1 MTIWIPDLTEY
12 AGPRYKALATA
23 IALGI
28 DAGELIAQQKLP
40 PQRQLA
46 DALGVTLGTVT
57 RGYAEAER
65 RGLVSARVGSGTY
78 VNEKGAKVR
87 DEFLIPDPREG
98 FIDLT
103 VSLPV
108 RLGQQALLSETLG
121 ELQHDPDTL
130 AHMLEY
136 HPDGGFEHHRQVI
149 AKWISYGNFAPPP
162 DSITLC
168 NGGQHAIQLA
178 LIAACRPGDTILAEG
193 LAYPGLKSIARQLSL
208 KVIPI
213 PMDEQGILL
222 DSIADLCRQYNPRL
236 IYCTPTQHNPTNVQ
250 MTLQR
255 RRQLISV
262 ADECQLLIIEDDV
275 SASLV
280 QNRPEPLASMAP
292 ERVFYISSCSK
303 GLAGGLRVGF
313 LVSPQAYRDRA
324 ASALR
329 ASCWMAPPLMV
340 EIACRW
346 IQQGAATQLL
356 AKQRE
361 ALQVRFALVRDIFRS
376 LDFSA
381 RADSFFVWLVLPEH
395 WRASAFVKAAEE
407 KKVLITA
414 AESFAVG
421 NYPAPQAVRIC
432 ISAAKDLAS
441 LEEGLRMIQQLALSE
456 VDEKIETF

>member
-1 MTIWIPDLTEY
+1 MTIWIPDLTKY

-23 IALGI
+23 IASGI
-28 DAGELIAQQKLP
+28 DDGELIAQQKLP

-108 RLGQQALLSETLG
+108 RLGQQELLAETLG
-121 ELQHDPDTL
+121 QLQHDPDTL

-149 AKWISYGNFAPPP
+149 AKWISYGNFAPHP

-213 PMDEQGILL
+213 PMDEQGIVL

-255 RRQLISV
+255 RQQLISV

-280 QNRPEPLASMAP
+280 QNRPEPLASMSP
-292 ERVFYISSCSK
+292 DRVFYISICS
-303 GLAGGLRVGF
+303 
-313 LVSPQAYRDRA
+313 
-324 ASALR
+324 
-329 ASCWMAPPLMV
+329 
-340 EIACRW
+340 
-346 IQQGAATQLL
+346 
-356 AKQRE
+356 
-361 ALQVRFALVRDIFRS
+361 
-376 LDFSA
+376 
-381 RADSFFVWLVLPEH
+381 
-395 WRASAFVKAAEE
+395 
-407 KKVLITA
+407 
-414 AESFAVG
+414 
-421 NYPAPQAVRIC
+421 
-432 ISAAKDLAS
+432 
-441 LEEGLRMIQQLALSE
+441 
-456 VDEKIETF
+456 